1 MSSRSGSAENDPA
14 AHRKGMAMKNL
25 IARYKKRRR
34 DAGVGLVDAV
44 VGLGLASIIVG
55 GPILYFTTVNQN
67 AAGNAATQSQNTA
80 ISTALDRTVAN
91 IQASDTILYAGPNEL
106 VTRSTEVDPG
116 QTDNPVITR
125 WVVNGTTL
133 YQQAWSGAA
142 GVASY
147 DRSTLPTAAGGSA
160 NLVTRVSVD
169 NLQLTGQ
176 LFTYSDKTQADLPV
190 TATTPLTTDPRT
202 TPNDGKRTYDIA
214 LVNIAIK
221 AGTIENGTG
230 KTGMVESHTS
240 AAPRGVS
247 GKSDGANNT
256 PQCPAVL
263 ITTSPAG
270 LPVITWNTMPGFL
283 QYQVSRNSGSL
294 AVVTAAPTDT
304 QKSYTDA
311 SITPGPVDV
320 VQYRVQAMNPDGSV
334 ASIAC
339 TPKTWSPQIGAPVFQ
354 NSTVLPS
361 ALQAHD
367 WTDGPD
373 SALGLKKP
381 RIVLNWTAVAGA
393 DSYDLKYR
401 QLDPVTGN
409 PLTTGFT
416 SAAAGLPAAT
426 TTFTWDEGGWA
437 NSYEWYIIANARTG
451 QSGESA
457 HITTLTHPPAPQ
469 NVTITPQYGTGSARM
484 TSGNNVITWD
494 AVPTAVAYDV
504 WRYNSGN
511 TGAVTLL
518 GELNATTLSYTDA
531 VPYGTTYTYYV
542 SAINDGPRGNGS
554 GKASSANPEAGVS
567 TATGVMPTASFRVPS
582 GATTTMSTALF
593 AATRAP
599 GFERAAS
606 TSPATPA
613 PTPVTQLQYPPV
625 PAENQSRDY
634 DGYNQLVWNPTPSA
648 TGYAVRKT
656 DVGSAA
662 ASVCLTAQCSGTSGG
677 TTATT
682 WQDVEGPGTQFDYS
696 VRAYNPTGPS
706 VDFSLIKTMTQRP
719 AAPALALVRAPSP
732 TDRSSD
738 FSITQNADAG
748 NSTANKF
755 CTATTCEYDLLK
767 GTTVVAANGH
777 TQSGAAVNWNGADS
791 PDGSTTT
798 FTARSKNAAVTN
810 GGYSNTT
817 STTVNTYP
825 GGFWVAG
832 RTGDLG
838 MGQGAR
844 IKVNAT
850 NISNAPADSNGATTV
865 KWSGSA
871 GAATMDVVRKSLAG
885 DTVSPGGD
893 SWGLS
898 RSAVRESIYSGSAD
912 GGWDDLAS
920 PGAIFQYTLTATSP
934 NGLKRTVQS
943 QPVLT
948 PAATS
953 KAGLLQVTCSGTDQ
967 RAFTQAQIGYTSDG
981 SYYTGAMSQP
991 YPQQI
996 VGSKLIS
1003 DAGHPEGLDGSPVYG
1018 LAGQT
1023 DYMGIVSNGTNFFSA
1038 DNFSYTGWNYSA
1050 TGQWS
1055 GSVASGTGKGYYQ
1068 GLKNGFDVVTRGLT
1082 FQLPNPATGLV
1093 QSYTEPDSAYI
1104 TATIQVTGTFQ
1115 FANTC
1120 APAGSTGNALI
1131 EPPNPCYSFTG
1142 AYCDVPAYGNR
1153 PKWLSQ

>member
-1 MSSRSGSAENDPA
+1 
-14 AHRKGMAMKNL
+14 MKNL

-34 DAGVGLVDAV
+34 DAGVGLVDAI
-44 VGLGLASIIVG
+44 VGIGLASIIIG

-106 VTRSTEVDPG
+106 VTSSTEVDPG
-116 QTDNPVITR
+116 KADNPVITR

-133 YQQAWSGAA
+133 YQQAWSGKA
-142 GVASY
+142 GVTSY
-147 DRSTLPTAAGGSA
+147 DRSTLPTAAGESA

-176 LFTYSDKTQADLPV
+176 LFTYSDKAQADLPV

-230 KTGMVESHTS
+230 KTGMVESKTS

-247 GKSDGANNT
+247 GKSDGSNST

-283 QYQVSRNSGSL
+283 QYQVSRNSGPL
-294 AVVTAAPTDT
+294 AVVTAVPTDT

-311 SITPGPVDV
+311 TITPGPVDV

-339 TPKTWSPQIGAPVFQ
+339 TPKTWSPQIGAPVFK

-361 ALQAHD
+361 ATQAHE
-367 WTDGPD
+367 WTDGTD

-381 RIVLNWTAVAGA
+381 RIVLSWTAVAGA

-469 NVTITPQYGTGSARM
+469 NVTITPQYGTGSARL
-484 TSGNNVITWD
+484 TSGNNVITWN

-504 WRYNSGN
+504 WRYNSGS

-518 GELNATTLSYTDA
+518 GELNASTLSYTDA

-554 GKASSANPEAGVS
+554 GKASSANPEAGVAP
-567 TATGVMPTASFRVPS
+567 ATGVMPTASFKVPS
-582 GATTTMSTALF
+582 GATPTMSTALY
-593 AATRAP
+593 AVTKAP

-606 TSPATPA
+606 TTPVTPA

-634 DGYNQLVWNPTPSA
+634 DGYNELVWNPSLSA
-648 TGYAVRKT
+648 TGYQVARFDQPGGAK
-656 DVGSAA
+656 
-662 ASVCLTAQCSGTSGG
+662 VCLTAKCGSVDGTDSTSGG
-677 TTATT
+677 TTATKL
-682 WQDVEGPGTQFDYS
+682 DDRGPQGTGLANGTKYYYAVQ
-696 VRAYNPTGPS
+696 AYNPTGVS
-706 VDFSLIKTMTQRP
+706 VDLSTVKAMTQRP
-719 AAPALALVRAPSP
+719 AAPALTLVRAPSQ
-732 TDRSSD
+732 TDPSAD

-748 NSTANKF
+748 NSATNKF
-755 CTATTCEYDLLK
+755 CTTTTCEYDLLK
-767 GTTVVAANGH
+767 GTTVVAANSH

-798 FTARSKNAAVTN
+798 FTARSKNEAVTN

-838 MGQGAR
+838 MGQGMR

-850 NISNAPADSNGATTV
+850 NISDAPVDSNGATTI

-871 GAATMDVVRKSLAG
+871 GAATMDVVRRSLGG

-898 RSAVRESIYSGSAD
+898 RSAVRENIYPGAAD
-912 GGWDDLAS
+912 GGWDDLAA
-920 PGAIFQYTLTATSP
+920 PGAVFQYSLTATAP

-981 SYYTGAMSQP
+981 SYYTGAMSWP

-996 VGSKLIS
+996 IGAKLIS

-1018 LAGQT
+1018 IAAQT
-1023 DYMGIVSNGTNFFSA
+1023 DYLGIVSNGTNYYSP

-1050 TGQWS
+1050 TGRWN
-1055 GSVASGTGKGYYQ
+1055 GGVASGTGKGYYQ
-1068 GLKNGFDVVTRGLT
+1068 GLKNGFDVVTRGVT
-1082 FQLPNPATGLV
+1082 FQLPNPATGQL

-1115 FANTC
+1115 FKNTC

-1131 EPPNPCYSFTG
+1131 EPPAPCYSFTG
-1142 AYCDVPAYGNR
+1142 AYCAVPAYENR
-1153 PKWLSQ
+1153 PKWLSW